1 VIVVDAGVWARSLID
16 AGSEGDACRDV
27 LTGDPDW
34 LAPGHAPIEI
44 LRTIRR
50 YESAGLITTADGGAF
65 AAEVV
70 EAAVTYVGP
79 EPWLLRSIWRHRKN
93 ISPYD
98 VPYVALA
105 LHHGISLVTLDVR
118 LSRAAVTAGADVV
131 VPGTL
136 S

>member
-1 VIVVDAGVWARSLID
+1 MIVVDAGVWVRSLID
-16 AGSEGDACRDV
+16 AGPEGDACRNV

-34 LAPGHAPIEI
+34 LAPSHAPIEV

-50 YESAGLITTADGGAF
+50 YESAGLLTTMSVDAF

-70 EAAVTYVGP
+70 EAAVRYIGP
-79 EPWLLRSIWRHRKN
+79 EPWLLQSVWQHRKN

-105 LHHGISLVTLDVR
+105 LHHGISLITLDNR
-118 LSRAAVTAGADVV
+118 LARAAAAVGAVV
-131 VPGTL
+131 LVPG
-136 S
+136 SQ

>member
-1 VIVVDAGVWARSLID
+1 MIVVDAGVWARSLID
-16 AGSEGDACRDV
+16 AGPEGDACRDV

-34 LAPGHAPIEI
+34 LAPSHAPIEV

-50 YESAGLITTADGGAF
+50 YESAGLITAADGDAF

-79 EPWLLRSIWRHRKN
+79 EPWLLGSVWQHRKN
-93 ISPYD
+93 VSPHD
-98 VPYVALA
+98 VPYVTVA

-118 LSRAAVTAGADVV
+118 LSRAAVAAGADVV
-131 VPGTL
+131 VPGSL
-136 S
+136 Y